1 MTDILQFILIF
12 RSLSKYNIS
21 YMLVNKFVGNFSL
34 ASVAK
39 EVSKYYYT
47 HSDYDATPLLM
58 YTNVWY
64 QL

>member
-21 YMLVNKFVGNFSL
+21 YRLVNKFVGNLSL

-47 HSDYDATPLLM
+47 HSDYM
-58 YTNVWY
+58 M
-64 QL
+64 QHRC